1 MIFKCELYHKKRN
14 IIIAMGIEFNIL
26 LNIFVD
32 SLFIILLQYYCN
44 LCLISRIAEKLYEK
58 GEIIYHYL

>member
-14 IIIAMGIEFNIL
+14 IIIAMGIDFNIL

-44 LCLISRIAEKLYEK
+44 FVLNFANC
-58 GEIIYHYL
+58 